1 MGLCSL
7 YREQWDEMSENLEV
21 TGMVLISVPAGE
33 YDRRVEILT
42 KERGRISGFVRGAR
56 RPGSPVM
63 AAASPFVFGTFKIS
77 QGRSAYQIHE
87 ARVDNYF
94 EKLRSDITAACYG
107 AYFREILQY
116 VTRENN
122 DETALLLL
130 AYQSLRALESDA
142 FDNRLVR
149 AVFEIKT
156 VMLEGE
162 YPGPRLGAQ
171 YLDATLYTL
180 DFLFKTP
187 PARIYTFGVKPEV
200 LQELESYAKWLCG
213 RTWDHKFRSLQILEV
228 LQ

>member
-1 MGLCSL
+1 
-7 YREQWDEMSENLEV
+7 
-21 TGMVLISVPAGE
+21 MVLISVPAGE

-107 AYFREILQY
+107 AYFMEILQY

-149 AVFEIKT
+149 VVFEIKT

-162 YPGPRLGAQ
+162 YPGPRRGAQ

-187 PARIYTFGVKPEV
+187 PARVYTFGVKPEV
-200 LQELESYAKWLCG
+200 LQELESYSKWLCG
-213 RTWDHKFRSLQILEV
+213 RAWDHKFRSLQILEV